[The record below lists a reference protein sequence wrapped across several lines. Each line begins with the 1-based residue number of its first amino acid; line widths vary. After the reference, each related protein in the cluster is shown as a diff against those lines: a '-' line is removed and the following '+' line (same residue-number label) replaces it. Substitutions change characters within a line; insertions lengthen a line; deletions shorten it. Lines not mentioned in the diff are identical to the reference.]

1 MSFVLICLSGAD
13 CEGVKRFSVKGS
25 PWSLC
30 PRLLGVLW
38 QGLRSVSDKG
48 WCNVSA
54 FFVSYSV
61 WVIVVRGMRFLVKGL
76 LMSVM
81 SLCDWVLYWRG
92 SYVVVLRVV
101 FVDSAVFWGRI
112 DRLLCVK
119 G

>member
-1 MSFVLICLSGAD
+1 M
-13 CEGVKRFSVKGS
+13 
-25 PWSLC
+25 
-30 PRLLGVLW
+30 
-38 QGLRSVSDKG
+38 
-48 WCNVSA
+48 SA

-76 LMSVM
+76 LMFVM

-112 DRLLCVK
+112 DRV
-119 G
+119 